1 MTGWDPIELPP
12 SNPKRTLDIVPKGL
26 EAQEVCEL
34 VRPRPRRPALPR
46 ISIWHFSPS
55 PLRDAHLSSPT
66 RVSVQLFKAIE
77 TNDCD
82 TYLSCCSHATR
93 APRTIGSFGLTNYD
107 QGREQWRKYKVTY
120 RFLGESEPDDDE
132 RPGSGGKEDAWC
144 AKCELL
150 VCRYQGQ
157 YGKVPGYDHGETVP
171 RPAQAKQR
179 PEQDVAV
186 YLMREPLG
194 GIWGADREWRVYK
207 VEY

>member
-1 MTGWDPIELPP
+1 MTGWTPIELPP

-34 VRPRPRRPALPR
+34 VRPVPHRPGSRANLDLAFYVTFPPARTHLPGPR
-46 ISIWHFSPS
+46 
-55 PLRDAHLSSPT
+55 SSE
-66 RVSVQLFKAIE
+66 QMFKAIE

-82 TYLSCCSHATR
+82 TYLSCCSHSTR
-93 APRTIGSFGLTNYD
+93 APRTVGTFGLTNWD

-120 RFLGESEPDDDE
+120 RFLGESEPDDDDE
-132 RPGSGGKEDAWC
+132 RPPGEWLKGAER
-144 AKCELL
+144 L

-157 YGKVPGYDHGETVP
+157 FGKVPGYDHGETVP

-186 YLMREPLG
+186 HLIREPLG
-194 GIWGADREWRVYK
+194 GIWGAEREWRVFK

>member
-1 MTGWDPIELPP
+1 MGTVGSTRPSTMTGWDPIELPP

-34 VRPRPRRPALPR
+34 
-46 ISIWHFSPS
+46 
-55 PLRDAHLSSPT
+55 
-66 RVSVQLFKAIE
+66 LFKAIE

-132 RPGSGGKEDAWC
+132 RPGSGSKEDAWC

-157 YGKVPGYDHGETVP
+157 YGKV
-171 RPAQAKQR
+171 
-179 PEQDVAV
+179 
-186 YLMREPLG
+186 
-194 GIWGADREWRVYK
+194 
-207 VEY
+207 